1 MPQKTNLD
9 YFLCGITHLGY
20 FFKYNKVAWAVEVV
34 KKNADGIPGESLDAV
49 LIFKWLPT
57 FFI

>member
-1 MPQKTNLD
+1 MPKKTNLV
-9 YFLCGITHLGY
+9 YFLCGIINLGY
-20 FFKYNKVAWAVEVV
+20 CYESGKVAWAVEVV
-34 KKNADGIPGESLDAV
+34 KKNADFIPGDSLDAS